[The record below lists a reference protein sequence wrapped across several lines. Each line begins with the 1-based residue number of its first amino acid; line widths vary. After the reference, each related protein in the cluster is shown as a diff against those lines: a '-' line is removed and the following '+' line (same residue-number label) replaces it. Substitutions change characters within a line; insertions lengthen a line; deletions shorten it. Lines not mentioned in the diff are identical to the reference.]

1 MHKSGLGSA
10 GVLARY
16 RGVMRAGSPAL
27 QIVKKEPSTLH
38 LPPSTLIRVGFLA
51 AAYFLRENIWP
62 FECFLLYLQLERI
75 IFLIPIKIR
84 NDNNCK

>member
-38 LPPSTLIRVGFLA
+38 LPPSTLHPHSGRVFGGSILFAGKYLA
-51 AAYFLRENIWP
+51 V
-62 FECFLLYLQLERI
+62 
-75 IFLIPIKIR
+75 
-84 NDNNCK
+84 